1 MPGDERRHRGAH
13 GPVEA
18 DSCGSAVI
26 HYDAELQLHNEQ
38 FRAALD
44 IRAAD
49 SVLDIGCGTGQTTRE
64 AAVVASDGDALG
76 VDIDRGMIARARAL
90 AHREGVPN
98 VRFEVGD
105 VQTHPFRSG
114 AFDVAISRFGTMFF
128 RDPDI
133 AYRNIASAVRAGGR
147 LVMMVWRAHD
157 RNEWAVAIDQ
167 ALGERGLAAAHGP
180 DPFSLAE
187 PPTVR
192 QILAAAGFAD
202 SEFRDVDVPVY
213 YGPDVD
219 AALTFVGRFA
229 NVSEALSRSDPRAAG
244 TILAR
249 LRAMLQSQAS
259 ERGVWLGSRAWIVTA
274 RRQ

>member
-1 MPGDERRHRGAH
+1 MRGA
-13 GPVEA
+13 
-18 DSCGSAVI
+18 VI
-26 HYDAELQLHNEQ
+26 DYDAELQLHNEQ
-38 FRAALD
+38 FRAALE

-49 SVLDIGCGTGQTTRE
+49 RVLDIGCGTGQTTRD
-64 AAVVASDGDALG
+64 AALAACDGNALG
-76 VDIDRGMIARARAL
+76 VDINGDMIARAREQAD
-90 AHREGVPN
+90 REGVPN

-105 VQTHPFRSG
+105 AQAHPFQSG

-128 RDPDI
+128 SDPDI
-133 AYRNIASAVRAGGR
+133 AFRNIARAIRAGGR
-147 LVMMVWRAHD
+147 LVTMVWRAHD

-167 ALGERGLAAAHGP
+167 ALGVGEGEVAAAPGS

-187 PPTVR
+187 PRTVR
-192 QILAAAGFAD
+192 RILAAAGFAD

-219 AALTFVGRFA
+219 AALAFVGRFA
-229 NVSEALSRSDPRAAG
+229 NVSEALSRSGPRATG
-244 TILAR
+244 TMLAR
-249 LRAMLQSQAS
+249 LRATLESRAS

>member
-1 MPGDERRHRGAH
+1 MID
-13 GPVEA
+13 
-18 DSCGSAVI
+18 
-26 HYDAELQLHNEQ
+26 YDAELQLHNEQ
-38 FRAALD
+38 FRAALG

-49 SVLDIGCGTGQTTRE
+49 RVLDIGCGTGQTTRE
-64 AAVVASDGDALG
+64 AALATSDGDALG
-76 VDIDRGMIARARAL
+76 VDIDGGMIARAREL
-90 AHREGVPN
+90 ADREGVPN

-105 VQTHPFRSG
+105 VQAHPFPSE

-128 RDPDI
+128 SDPDM
-133 AYRNIASAVRAGGR
+133 AFRNIARAVRAGGR

-167 ALGERGLAAAHGP
+167 ALGVGERGVAAAPGW

-192 QILAAAGFAD
+192 RILAAAGFAD
-202 SEFRDVDVPVY
+202 SDFHDVDVPVY
-213 YGPDVD
+213 YGQDVD
-219 AALTFVGRFA
+219 AALAFVGRFA
-229 NVSEALSRSDPRAAG
+229 NVREALSRSGPRAAG

-249 LRAMLQSQAS
+249 LRATLESRAS

-274 RRQ
+274 RRR

>member
-1 MPGDERRHRGAH
+1 MID
-13 GPVEA
+13 
-18 DSCGSAVI
+18 
-26 HYDAELQLHNEQ
+26 YDAELQLHNEQ
-38 FRAALD
+38 FRASLG

-49 SVLDIGCGTGQTTRE
+49 RVLDIGCGTGQTTRE
-64 AAVVASDGDALG
+64 AALVASDGDVLG
-76 VDIDRGMIARARAL
+76 VDIDGGMVARAREL
-90 AHREGVPN
+90 ADREDVPN

-105 VQTHPFRSG
+105 AQTHPFRSG

-128 RDPDI
+128 RDPDM
-133 AYRNIASAVRAGGR
+133 AYRNIARAVRAGGR

-167 ALGERGLAAAHGP
+167 ALGVGERGVAAAPGP
-180 DPFSLAE
+180 DLFSLAE

-192 QILAAAGFAD
+192 RILAAAGFAD
-202 SEFRDVDVPVY
+202 SDFRDVDVPVY
-213 YGPDVD
+213 YGRDVD

-229 NVSEALSRSDPRAAG
+229 NVSEALSRSDPRTAG

-249 LRAMLQSQAS
+249 LRAMLESQAS

>member
-1 MPGDERRHRGAH
+1 MID
-13 GPVEA
+13 
-18 DSCGSAVI
+18 
-26 HYDAELQLHNEQ
+26 YDAELRLHNER

-49 SVLDIGCGTGQTTRE
+49 RVLDIGCGTGQTTRE
-64 AAVVASDGDALG
+64 AALVASAGHALG
-76 VDIDRGMIARARAL
+76 VDIDGGMIARAREL
-90 AHREGVPN
+90 ADRQGVPN

-105 VQTHPFRSG
+105 AQAHPFRSG
-114 AFDVAISRFGTMFF
+114 AFDIAISRFGTMFF
-128 RDPDI
+128 GDPDM
-133 AYRNIASAVRAGGR
+133 AFRNIARAVRVGGR
-147 LVMMVWRAHD
+147 LVMMVWQAHD

-167 ALGERGLAAAHGP
+167 ALGVAERGVAAAPGL

-192 QILAAAGFAD
+192 RILAAAGFAD

-213 YGPDVD
+213 YGHDVD
-219 AALTFVGRFA
+219 AALVFVGRFA
-229 NVSEALSRSDPRAAG
+229 NVSEALSRSGPRAAD
-244 TILAR
+244 TIRAR
-249 LRAMLQSQAS
+249 LRATLESRAS

>member
-1 MPGDERRHRGAH
+1 
-13 GPVEA
+13 
-18 DSCGSAVI
+18 VI
-26 HYDAELQLHNEQ
+26 DYDAELQLHNEQ
-38 FRAALD
+38 FRAALG

-64 AAVVASDGDALG
+64 AALVASDGDALG
-76 VDIDRGMIARARAL
+76 VDIDGGMIARARAL
-90 AHREGVPN
+90 AHREGVSN

-105 VQTHPFRSG
+105 AQTHPFRSG

-128 RDPDI
+128 RDPGM
-133 AYRNIASAVRAGGR
+133 AYRNIARAVRTGGR

-157 RNEWAVAIDQ
+157 RNEWAVAIDR
-167 ALGERGLAAAHGP
+167 ALGVGGRGVAAAPGP

-213 YGPDVD
+213 YGKDVD

-249 LRAMLQSQAS
+249 LRAMLESQAS